1 MNEVAYIDIP
11 LNQIMSE
18 VEMIQLER
26 HILFEQFKLKE
37 KLPKEKKTP
46 HQEFVYQKQ
55 QLKLLLDKAV
65 NVIAENLVNHK
76 IRFERHEHQHLLEVI
91 EAYHVQSDR
100 FEKKLAEA
108 ISHESIPSAERY
120 QLEETSTQLESA
132 VNSILQQLDEM
143 TFEAGRYAEK
153 HEQEFLFVNT
163 ALGVCALLLGL
174 FLTIYTIYI
183 FRQRINKIQDGIQNM
198 DFSIEQGYPALG
210 KEIFQVDGP
219 GDELSELEQE
229 LMLLMQ
235 RLTKEITNREQ
246 VEKQLLQMVT
256 QDKLTGAFNRHKW
269 DEQVLLHLD
278 LARRGSFFSLIL
290 LDIDYFK
297 QINDEYGHQV
307 GDQVLQNLVHR
318 LSTGLR
324 KTDMLFR
331 LGGEEFAILLPVQEA
346 SSACMLAERLRIL
359 VCQDSDEGLPSYT
372 VSIGVTSYQ
381 EEDTEESVFQ
391 RADKALYQ
399 AKSSGRNQICQI

>member
-37 KLPKEKKTP
+37 KLPEEKKTP
-46 HQEFVYQKQ
+46 HQEFIYQKQ

-76 IRFERHEHQHLLEVI
+76 IRFELQEHRQLLKVI
-91 EAYHVQSDR
+91 EGYHSQSDA
-100 FEKKLAEA
+100 FEKKLAGA
-108 ISHESIPSAERY
+108 LSHESIPDEERF
-120 QLEETSTQLESA
+120 QLEKEATDLESS
-132 VNSILQQLDEM
+132 VNTILQRLDEM

-153 HEQEFLFVNT
+153 HEQEFMFVNT
-163 ALGVCALLLGL
+163 ALGVGALLLGL
-174 FLTIYTIYI
+174 FLTIYTIHI
-183 FRQRINKIQDGIQNM
+183 FRRRINKIQDGIQNM
-198 DFSIEQGYPALG
+198 DFSIEQGYQALG
-210 KEIFQVDGP
+210 EDVFRADGP
-219 GDELSELEQE
+219 NDELSELEQE
-229 LMLLMQ
+229 LIFLMQ
-235 RLTKEITNREQ
+235 RLTKEINNREQ

-256 QDKLTGAFNRHKW
+256 QDKLTGAYNRHKW
-269 DEQVLLHLD
+269 DEQVLQYLD
-278 LARRGSFFSLIL
+278 LARRGSAFSLIL
-290 LDIDYFK
+290 LDIDFFK
-297 QINDEYGHQV
+297 HINDEHGHQI

-318 LSTGLR
+318 LSSGLR

-331 LGGEEFAILLPVQEA
+331 LGGEEFAVLLPVQDA
-346 SSACMLAERLRIL
+346 SSACLLAERLRES
-359 VCQDSDEGLPSYT
+359 VSQDSEEGLPSYT

-381 EEDTEESVFQ
+381 ESDTEESIFQ

-399 AKSSGRNQICQI
+399 AKSSGRNQICLM